1 MLNKLFI
8 LLGVLTLAMLAT
20 RLTANLKMKKLKK
33 LEVKLMEVK
42 KLNAKIITNKG
53 SINIKL
59 FPEVAPFTVLNFAH
73 LSMIGYYDNLTFHRV
88 IDEFMIQGGD
98 PEGNGTGGPGYQFHD
113 EFKKEV
119 VFDRPGLLAMA
130 NAGPSTNG
138 SQFFITHVETPWLNY
153 KHTIFGEVVSPADQ
167 DIVNRIC
174 QEDVIKSIQITGDIK
189 ELYSSDEAKETV
201 AQINEIL
208 MSQNKFKNLR
218 YESIN
223 NLYNKKTLRNLP
235 VVFL

>member
-8 LLGVLTLAMLAT
+8 LLGVLAMAMLAT
-20 RLTANLKMKKLKK
+20 RVTANLKTKKLKN
-33 LEVKLMEVK
+33 LEVKLMNAK
-42 KLNAKIITNKG
+42 NLNAKIVTNKG
-53 SINIKL
+53 TINIKL

-73 LSMIGYYDNLTFHRV
+73 LANIGYYDNLKFHRV
-88 IDEFMIQGGD
+88 IEDFMIQGGD

-119 VFDRPGLLAMA
+119 VFDRAGLLAMA

-167 DIVNRIC
+167 DVVNKIVQDDI
-174 QEDVIKSIQITGDIK
+174 IKSIEITGDVK
-189 ELYSSDEAKETV
+189 ELYADDQAKETV

-208 MSQNKFKNLR
+208 MSQSKFKNLK
-218 YESIN
+218 YEQTSNI
-223 NLYNKKTLRNLP
+223 
-235 VVFL
+235 

>member
-33 LEVKLMEVK
+33 LEVRLMEVK

-73 LSMIGYYDNLTFHRV
+73 LSMIGYYDNLKFHRV
-88 IDEFMIQGGD
+88 IEEFMIQGGD

-174 QEDVIKSIQITGDIK
+174 QDDVIKSIQITGDIK

-223 NLYNKKTLRNLP
+223 NL
-235 VVFL
+235 

>member
-88 IDEFMIQGGD
+88 IEEFMIQGGD

-223 NLYNKKTLRNLP
+223 NL
-235 VVFL
+235 

>member
-1 MLNKLFI
+1 MLNKFFI
-8 LLGVLTLAMLAT
+8 LLGVLTLALLAT
-20 RLTANLKMKKLKK
+20 RLVGNMKIKKLKNT
-33 LEVKLMEVK
+33 EVKLMEVK
-42 KLNAKIITNKG
+42 DLRAKIITNKG

-59 FPEVAPFTVLNFAH
+59 MPEVAPFTVLNFVH
-73 LSMIGYYDNLTFHRV
+73 LSRIGYYNNLKFHRV
-88 IDEFMIQGGD
+88 IEEFMIQGGD

-153 KHTIFGEVVSPADQ
+153 KHTIFGEVVSPNDQ
-167 DIVNRIC
+167 DIVNRIA
-174 QEDVIKSIQITGDIK
+174 QEDVIKTIEITGDVK
-189 ELYSSDEAKETV
+189 ALYADEKSREVV

-208 MSQNKFKNLR
+208 MSQSKFKNLK
-218 YESIN
+218 YEIEM
-223 NLYNKKTLRNLP
+223 
-235 VVFL
+235 

>member
-33 LEVKLMEVK
+33 LEVRLMEVK

-73 LSMIGYYDNLTFHRV
+73 LSMLGYYDNLKFHRV
-88 IDEFMIQGGD
+88 IEEFMIQGGD

-174 QEDVIKSIQITGDIK
+174 QDDVIKSIQITGDIK

-223 NLYNKKTLRNLP
+223 NL
-235 VVFL
+235 

>member
-33 LEVKLMEVK
+33 LEVRLMEVK

-73 LSMIGYYDNLTFHRV
+73 LSMIGYYDNLKFHRV
-88 IDEFMIQGGD
+88 IEEFMIQGGD

-119 VFDRPGLLAMA
+119 VFDKPGLLAMA

-174 QEDVIKSIQITGDIK
+174 QDDVIKSIQITGDIK

-223 NLYNKKTLRNLP
+223 NL
-235 VVFL
+235 

>member
-189 ELYSSDEAKETV
+189 ELYSSDESKETV

-223 NLYNKKTLRNLP
+223 NL
-235 VVFL
+235 

>member
-119 VFDRPGLLAMA
+119 MFDRPGLLAMA

-218 YESIN
+218 YESLN
-223 NLYNKKTLRNLP
+223 NL
-235 VVFL
+235 

>member
-33 LEVKLMEVK
+33 LEVRLMEVK

-174 QEDVIKSIQITGDIK
+174 QDDVIKSIQITGDIK

-223 NLYNKKTLRNLP
+223 NL
-235 VVFL
+235 